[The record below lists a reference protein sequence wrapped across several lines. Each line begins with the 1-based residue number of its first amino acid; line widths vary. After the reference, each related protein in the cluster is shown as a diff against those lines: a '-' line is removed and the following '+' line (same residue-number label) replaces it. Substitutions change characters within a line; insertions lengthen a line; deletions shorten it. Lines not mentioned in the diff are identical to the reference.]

1 MPVFDYKKQFQY
13 SPIHKQRIN
22 LKKKKYNYLVYASI
36 FSIILLSQ
44 ALVHLGIL
52 TNFIKVKPV
61 VNFACFLGAFVF
73 FFSAYQEHKKEMA
86 LAKEE
91 TDTLEKPE

>member
-73 FFSAYQEHKKEMA
+73 FFSAYQEHKKEKA
-86 LAKEE
+86 LPAEEPETQKESE
-91 TDTLEKPE
+91 

>member
-1 MPVFDYKKQFQY
+1 MPVFDVKKQFQH
-13 SPIHKQRIN
+13 SPFHRQRIN
-22 LKKKKYNYLVYASI
+22 LKKKKYNYIVYAWI
-36 FSIILLSQ
+36 FLLVLFSQ
-44 ALVHLGIL
+44 LLVHLGIL

-61 VNFACFLGAFVF
+61 VNFACILGAFVF

-91 TDTLEKPE
+91 SDPLEKTE